1 MFDFIESL
9 LYYTIQMATPFLLC
23 CIGGVFVQKAG
34 TMNFALE
41 AGINIGAFGAIV
53 FTVLSGKLFVGAICS
68 ILCCIVLNLIFGLF
82 VIKLKANHTI
92 VGLSLNM
99 LMGAVP
105 PFILSEFF
113 PSRGYLSALDYID
126 LTKMKLDIPILNQ
139 IPLIGGIFNNQTP
152 LTYFAYVL
160 IAVMTFVFYK
170 TRFGVHIQVTGEN
183 KGAAEAVGI
192 RTDRLKWIALIISAF
207 TCALAGMNL
216 SVELT
221 GMFSLNIASARG
233 LICLAA
239 INCGKRRPIQSCLFG
254 LLFGFSRA
262 LQIVL
267 SEYVGSNTAELINV
281 LPYVTIIIVFLFTEI
296 PIARRNTMRIFREA

>member
-1 MFDFIESL
+1 MYEFIVSL
-9 LYYTIQMATPFLLC
+9 LHYTVQMATPFLLC

-41 AGINIGAFGAIV
+41 AGINLGAFSAIV
-53 FTVLSGKLFVGAICS
+53 FTVVSGKLWVGVICS
-68 ILCCIVLNLIFGLF
+68 IMCCMLLNAIFGLF
-82 VIKLKANHTI
+82 VIRLKANHTI
-92 VGLSLNM
+92 VGMALNM
-99 LMGAVP
+99 LMGAIP
-105 PFILSEFF
+105 PFILQEFF

-126 LTKMKLDIPILNQ
+126 LESMKVDIPFLSK
-139 IPLIGGIFNNQTP
+139 IPVLGEIFSGQTF
-152 LTYFAYVL
+152 LTYFAFLLV
-160 IAVMTFVFYK
+160 IVMTFVFYK

-192 RTDRLKWIALIISAF
+192 RTDKLKWIALGISAC

-216 SVELT
+216 SVEQT
-221 GMFSLNIASARG
+221 GMFSLNISSARG

-239 INCGKRRPIQSCLFG
+239 INCGKRRPVHSCLFG

-267 SEYVGSNTAELINV
+267 SKYVGSNTAELFNIV
-281 LPYVTIIIVFLFTEI
+281 PYVTIIIVFLVTEI
-296 PIARRNTMRIFREA
+296 PQAKKNTMRIFREA